1 MSDKRYEANIIRTT
15 AVEPANNLET
25 TSAPGVWSL
34 DEVMELQKKNKWP
47 TVGNVA
53 IDVDEVFSNFLYT
66 GNGSSSARTFV
77 NGINLADNGGLV
89 WTKMRSEVADHELVS
104 SDSNYLKELKSN
116 STQQAFNNSISF
128 VANNNGYGFSTAN
141 SRWNENTRDMV
152 SWTFRKTP
160 KFFDIVTYS
169 GTGSAQNISHNLG
182 SVPGMIITKRTDD
195 TSDWAVYHRGLDDG
209 TNPETKYLRL
219 DLSTAETANTGYWN
233 DTAPT
238 STQFTVGVNGTVNT
252 NGATYVAY
260 LFAHNNNDGGFGP
273 DQDADIIKCGNYT
286 GGGATNVS
294 IDLGFEPQWI
304 MIKAASGTTGD
315 WAMFDTMRGIV
326 TDGTDNL
333 LRANETNAEYTSV
346 NYIDVTSTGFKTTVN
361 NNYTNGSG
369 NKYIYMAIRRGPL
382 AQPTSSTGVF
392 QADESPNSNNP
403 RFISGFPVD
412 MGMQRLRTSSG
423 VDGMYITSRLTTN
436 KSLLTGSTNGEASTS
451 TMDMDYMN
459 GFDDDGDSSDNFI
472 AHMWKRAPGYFDVVC
487 YPASSISTLINHNLG
502 VPVEMAWIKSRTS
515 TQAWNV
521 LFYDQLLEGQLNTNN
536 ALTSLNSSYTST
548 ATTFKSTLHAAN
560 QDYIAYLFATKAG
573 VSKVGTYTGTGSGQ
587 NIDCGFSSGAKFV
600 LIKRTDSA
608 DNWLVFDT
616 TRGIVS
622 GFDPY
627 LTLNTT
633 DAEVTNQDYVDPYSS
648 GFAVTGANPVGAN
661 NGTYIFYAIAT

>member
-1 MSDKRYEANIIRTT
+1 WRTSVMSDKRYEANIIRTT

-273 DQDADIIKCGNYT
+273 DQDADI
-286 GGGATNVS
+286 
-294 IDLGFEPQWI
+294 
-304 MIKAASGTTGD
+304 
-315 WAMFDTMRGIV
+315 
-326 TDGTDNL
+326 
-333 LRANETNAEYTSV
+333 
-346 NYIDVTSTGFKTTVN
+346 
-361 NNYTNGSG
+361 
-369 NKYIYMAIRRGPL
+369 
-382 AQPTSSTGVF
+382 
-392 QADESPNSNNP
+392 
-403 RFISGFPVD
+403 
-412 MGMQRLRTSSG
+412 
-423 VDGMYITSRLTTN
+423 
-436 KSLLTGSTNGEASTS
+436 
-451 TMDMDYMN
+451 
-459 GFDDDGDSSDNFI
+459 
-472 AHMWKRAPGYFDVVC
+472 
-487 YPASSISTLINHNLG
+487 
-502 VPVEMAWIKSRTS
+502 
-515 TQAWNV
+515 
-521 LFYDQLLEGQLNTNN
+521 
-536 ALTSLNSSYTST
+536 
-548 ATTFKSTLHAAN
+548 
-560 QDYIAYLFATKAG
+560 
-573 VSKVGTYTGTGSGQ
+573 
-587 NIDCGFSSGAKFV
+587 
-600 LIKRTDSA
+600 
-608 DNWLVFDT
+608 
-616 TRGIVS
+616 
-622 GFDPY
+622 
-627 LTLNTT
+627 
-633 DAEVTNQDYVDPYSS
+633 
-648 GFAVTGANPVGAN
+648 
-661 NGTYIFYAIAT
+661 